1 MKKVWFYLLLLLFT
15 SGFLTTSQAQRNS
28 WSGSFP
34 VTEGGTL
41 ELTTREGDI
50 AVIPWE
56 QNEVSVTARGV
67 SESDMDT
74 VQDGNTLQITFNGRW
89 SRAYFEVRVP
99 SQFNLDLR
107 TAGGDIEI
115 QGELIG
121 TIKGTTS
128 GGDISLGDVEG
139 TVDVQTSGGGVYTG
153 TIQGDASLETSGGD
167 IRVNAA
173 RGNLEVATS
182 GGDINIGDVA
192 AKLVA
197 TTAGGDIRIADV
209 GGDADVTTAG
219 GDIVLGNVAG
229 SAVLKTAGGHIVLQ
243 SANGVA
249 RAETAGGDI
258 KFGRVSGSIVA
269 TTAGGDVE
277 AELIPGE
284 LGSSSLY
291 TASGELQLVL
301 PDDAQATIQA
311 RIRIRRSRRSNRET
325 YNIHSDFP
333 SESYEEDENL
343 REIRGTY
350 RLNGGG
356 QEISLETV
364 NGEIHIRKRGA
375 LR

>member
-1 MKKVWFYLLLLLFT
+1 MKKTWFYPLLLLFT
-15 SGFLTTSQAQRNS
+15 SGFLAPSQAQRNS

-41 ELTTREGDI
+41 ELTTRVGDT

-67 SESDMDT
+67 SESDVDV
-74 VQDGNTLQITFNGRW
+74 VQDGNTVHIAYNGRW
-89 SRAYFEVRVP
+89 NRAFFEVRVP

-107 TAGGDIEI
+107 TAGGDIEV

-121 TIKGTTS
+121 TIKGATS

-139 TVDVQTSGGGVYTG
+139 TVDVKTSGGDVSTG

-173 RGNLEVATS
+173 RGILEVATS

-219 GDIVLGNVAG
+219 GDVVLGNVAG
-229 SAVLKTAGGHIVLQ
+229 SAALKTAGGDIVLQ

-258 KFGRVSGSIVA
+258 KLGRVSGSVIA
-269 TTAGGDVE
+269 KTEGGDVE
-277 AELIPGE
+277 VELIPGE
-284 LGSSSLY
+284 LGSSSLD
-291 TASGELQLVL
+291 TDNGEIQLSL

-311 RIRIRRSRRSNRET
+311 RITIRRRRRSDRET

-364 NGEIHIRKRGA
+364 NGEIYILKRGS